1 MLTAIKKALI
11 LAQAGS
17 AVPAFPGLEA
27 PVSLR
32 PPREGAPTSMQ
43 QRESDA
49 EQARAV
55 ERWSQEIEALFVTY
69 TVARAARSLR
79 EAEQARQIDMLRRA
93 NARPRK
99 SP

>member
-11 LAQAGS
+11 LALSGS
-17 AVPAFPGLEA
+17 DVPAFPGLKA

-32 PPREGAPTSMQ
+32 PPREGAPISMQ
-43 QRESDA
+43 QGESDV

-55 ERWSQEIEALFVTY
+55 ERWSQEIEALFVVY
-69 TVARAARSLR
+69 TVARAAKSLR
-79 EAEQARQIDMLRRA
+79 EAEQARQIDVLRRA

-99 SP
+99 SL